1 MDRFHVAKKPGA
13 VVDHVRKKARAYK
26 KDLPA
31 KDTRAFHITDVGLSK
46 TPTDLS
52 DEGQIKLSQL
62 FDRIPD
68 LELPSPFLWRRID
81 IFASDISR
89 EEAAR
94 QLEELRGQMDV
105 DEADDQDHQKL
116 FVTYDEPKSG
126 IVTSLDERRTSG
138 PVEGRN
144 NKARVI
150 TKRRYGVRNTQNL
163 WNRLCLDVNLAALAV
178 SFTVTQIHEIAS
190 HIRAVYLNYYT
201 WKR

>member
-1 MDRFHVAKKPGA
+1 
-13 VVDHVRKKARAYK
+13 
-26 KDLPA
+26 
-31 KDTRAFHITDVGLSK
+31 
-46 TPTDLS
+46 
-52 DEGQIKLSQL
+52 
-62 FDRIPD
+62 
-68 LELPSPFLWRRID
+68 
-81 IFASDISR
+81 
-89 EEAAR
+89 
-94 QLEELRGQMDV
+94 MDV
-105 DEADDQDHQKL
+105 DEADDQDHLK
-116 FVTYDEPKSG
+116 FFATYDEPQSG
-126 IVTSLDERRTSG
+126 ILTYLDERRTSG